1 MAKLTLTPQ
10 QQAVVENRGGSLL
23 VSAAAGSGKT
33 KVLVERLFRYVI
45 EEHCN
50 VDDFLIITYTKA
62 AAAELRSKIA
72 SELSRLLAENNGNQH
87 LKRQLL
93 AVYRA
98 DIKTVDAFCTALL
111 RENTHL
117 LPREGDKYAL
127 TPDFR
132 VLDEGDAQLI
142 RQRVLSRVMEQ
153 FYEQMDAGGQQL
165 ADTLGAGRD
174 DRALMELVLEVHQKL
189 QSHAY
194 PERWLEESCRR
205 WEKLEE
211 DFDETVYARELLTV
225 IQRKAAHW
233 ARLLRQ
239 SAERTV
245 GDAPLESGYGTKFM
259 VAAETLN
266 ALAESSEW
274 EEARCAASAVTFP
287 RLTTPKGRK
296 DDPDVT
302 TMKRVWDACKT
313 EIKKLEKFLAV
324 SGEEAL
330 EDLEAV
336 APAMLALL
344 RLATE
349 FAHRY
354 SEEKLRLNAADFS
367 DQEHMA
373 LRLLVAEDGL
383 PTELGQQIASRYREI
398 LVDEY
403 QDTNE
408 VQNAIFRAVSRDGQ
422 NIFTVGDV
430 KQSIYRF
437 RLADPT
443 IFLEKYN
450 RFRSHEA
457 AEDGEERKIVL
468 SKNFRSRKEILDAA
482 NFIFENILSVDMGE
496 MEYGEEESLH
506 FGAEY
511 YPPRGGCDT
520 EFHLICAQR
529 RSAALERPVK
539 KLTAEARFVAKRIR
553 ELLDEGYPV
562 TEADGS
568 FRPCRPEDIVI
579 LMRSP
584 GSRSAA
590 FAQAL
595 KERDIPCSFEE
606 ADDFFETMEI
616 SVMLALLQ
624 IIDNPRQDVPLIA
637 VLRSPLFGFTPDR
650 LALLRGK
657 TPEGDFY
664 DAVLADDGEDTLA
677 FLQVLQELRA
687 AGRDVQVHRLL
698 WEIYDRLNVLGV
710 FGAMD
715 NGAVRRENLV
725 VLSRHAE
732 KFEAN
737 GYRGLFSFVTQLQR
751 LLEQDRAPVTGGAV
765 SVSGVRMMSIHKSK
779 GLEFPIVVLADLDH
793 AFSAQDFTTPVLV
806 HPELGLGPRR
816 IDLNRKI
823 KYATLARS
831 ALEEKL
837 RRENLAEEQRIL
849 YVGMTRPKEKLIL
862 VDSVYQAPGYLQKL
876 AAVAACPVPPE
887 TVASCRC
894 FGDWLLLPLLCRPE
908 AEPLRRLA
916 DCQVEG
922 LYTGDTASWQVFVH
936 EAEDFK
942 ARPVSAAIPGQFR
955 DLESVS
961 FDPAVLE
968 FVYPYERAVG
978 LPSKVTATQLK
989 GRGVDEE
996 IAQGAAHVPYIR
1008 PLSQPKFRQEDAG
1021 LTPAERGT
1029 AIHLALQY
1037 LDISNGDVAGQV
1049 QEMEASEKLTPVQA
1063 KAVDIACLERF
1074 LASDIAE
1081 QIRKSDSVLREYRF
1095 TMLMDAAQYDADIR
1109 WEEQILLQGVVDC
1122 CFETDGALTVVDF
1135 KTDQVYTDWEIRR
1148 RAETYRPQ
1156 LEAYSRALEQI
1167 LEKKVVRKVLY
1178 FLAPGSEFEL

>member
-33 KVLVERLFRYVI
+33 KVLVERLFRYVT

-72 SELSRLLAENNGNQH
+72 SELSRLLAENSGNQH

-98 DIKTVDAFCTALL
+98 DIKTVDSFCTALL

-117 LPREGDKYAL
+117 LPREGDPYAL

-142 RQRVLSRVMEQ
+142 RQRVLDRVMEQ
-153 FYEQMDAGGQQL
+153 FYEQMDDGDQL
-165 ADTLGAGRD
+165 LANTLGAGRD
-174 DRALMELVLEVHQKL
+174 DRALTALVLEVHQKL

-194 PERWLEESCRR
+194 PERWLEENCRL
-205 WEKLEE
+205 WAILAN
-211 DFDETVYARELLTV
+211 DFNETVYAQELLTV
-225 IQRKAAHW
+225 IRRKAAHW

-239 SAERTV
+239 SAERTI
-245 GDAPLESGYGTKFM
+245 GDAPLESGYGTKFQ
-259 VAAETLN
+259 VAAETLHT
-266 ALAESSEW
+266 LAESENW
-274 EEARCAASAVTFP
+274 EVAREAVAAVTFP
-287 RLTTPKGRK
+287 RLVTPKGRK

-302 TMKRVWDACKT
+302 SMKQLWDACKA
-313 EIKKLEKFLAV
+313 EIKKTEKFLAI

-336 APAMLALL
+336 APAMLSLL
-344 RLATE
+344 RLTKE
-349 FAHRY
+349 FAKRY
-354 SEEKLRLNAADFS
+354 SEEKLRLNTADFS

-373 LRLLVAEDGL
+373 LRLLVGEDGR
-383 PTELGQQIASRYREI
+383 PTELGGQIASRYTEI

-408 VQNAIFRAVSRDGQ
+408 VQNAIFRAVSREGQ
-422 NIFTVGDV
+422 NVFTVGDV

-450 RFRSHEA
+450 RFRPYELA
-457 AEDGEERKIVL
+457 KEGEERKIVL
-468 SKNFRSRKEILDAA
+468 SKNFRSRQEILDAA
-482 NFIFENILSVDMGE
+482 NFVFENILSPDMGE
-496 MEYGEEESLH
+496 MEYGDEEALH

-511 YPPRGGCDT
+511 YPPRSGCDT

-562 TEADGS
+562 TEADGT

-595 KERDIPCSFEE
+595 KERDIPCSFDE
-606 ADDFFETMEI
+606 AEDFFETMEI
-616 SVMLALLQ
+616 SVLLALLQ

-637 VLRSPLFGFTPDR
+637 ALRSPLFGFTPDR

-664 DAVLADDGEDTLA
+664 DAVLEDGEEDTRA
-677 FLQVLQELRA
+677 FLQVLEDLRTSS
-687 AGRDVQVHRLL
+687 RDVQVHRLL
-698 WEIYDRLNVLGV
+698 WDIYNRLNVLGV

-715 NGAVRRENLV
+715 NGAARKENLIA
-725 VLSRHAE
+725 LSRHAE
-732 KFEAN
+732 KFESN
-737 GYRGLFSFVTQLQR
+737 GYRGLFAFVTQLQR
-751 LLEQDRAPVTGGAV
+751 LLEQGQAPMTGGAAAV
-765 SVSGVRMMSIHKSK
+765 GGVRLMSIHKSK
-779 GLEFPIVVLADLDH
+779 GLEFPVVILADLDH
-793 AFSAQDFTTPVLV
+793 GFSTQDFTTPVLV

-823 KYATLARS
+823 KYSTLARA

-849 YVGMTRPKEKLIL
+849 YVAMTRPKEKLIL
-862 VDSVYQAPGYLQKL
+862 VDSVYGAEGYLQKL

-887 TVASCRC
+887 TVASCKC
-894 FGDWLLLPLLCRPE
+894 FGDWLLLSLLCRPE
-908 AEPLRRLA
+908 AAPLRKLA

-922 LYTGDTASWQVFVH
+922 LYTGDAASWSVFIH
-936 EAEDFK
+936 QAENYRQ
-942 ARPVSAAIPGQFR
+942 RPM
-955 DLESVS
+955 
-961 FDPAVLE
+961 PAVQTSWFEDLQQVEFDRSLLE
-968 FVYPYERAVG
+968 FSYPYARSVV

-989 GRGVDEE
+989 GRRVDAE
-996 IAQGAAHVPYIR
+996 IAEHAAHVPYIR
-1008 PLSQPKFRQEDAG
+1008 PLSQPKFRQEQVG

-1029 AIHLALQY
+1029 AIHLALQH
-1037 LDISNGDVAGQV
+1037 LDISNRDVVGQV
-1049 QEMEASEKLTPVQA
+1049 QALEESEKLTPSQA
-1063 KAVDIACLERF
+1063 QAVDIACLERF
-1074 LASDIAE
+1074 LASNIAAE
-1081 QIRKSDSVLREYRF
+1081 IRASDRVLREYRF
-1095 TMLMDAAQYDADIR
+1095 TMLMDAARYDAEIH
-1109 WEEQILLQGVVDC
+1109 WEENILLQGVVDC
-1122 CFETDGALTVVDF
+1122 CFEKDHTLTVVDF
-1135 KTDQVYTDWEIRR
+1135 KTDQVTTDWEIRR

-1167 LEKKVVRKVLY
+1167 LEMPVVRRVLY
-1178 FLAPGSEFEL
+1178 FLTPGVEFEL